1 VFQATRVLI
10 DPQTKQAYG
19 VEYFRH
25 GQMQVVRAKKEVIV
39 SGGAVNSP
47 QLLMLSGIGPA
58 QELLKHKIPVLQ
70 DLPVG
75 ENLQD
80 HVGLGGF
87 TFLINK
93 EVSLVQSRYENVPSV
108 LKYAMLGTGPLTVL
122 GGVEG
127 LAFVNTKFANKSIDF
142 PDIEFHFISGST
154 NSDGGRQIRKAHGI
168 TDDLYEHVSFAKGVV
183 QISWMKVKST
193 L

>member
-1 VFQATRVLI
+1 LI
-10 DPQTKQAYG
+10 DPLTKQAYG

-108 LKYAMLGTGPLTVL
+108 LRYAMLGNGPLTVL

-168 TDDLYEHVSFAKGVV
+168 TDDLYEHVSVLSNREK
-183 QISWMKVKST
+183 
-193 L
+193 